1 VPNAKQTAA
10 MVAAPAI
17 ALAPKRT
24 AHGFAK
30 APSFAKASGGEP
42 IGRTETGWVDAIFS
56 IELVGLTLR
65 SSEVYHSPVVKY
77 SWIDLAARLPAPM
90 ARITVALPVTMS
102 PPANTPLQ
110 DVRWVMGSA
119 WM

>member
-1 VPNAKQTAA
+1 VGAPFWAAAGGCGWYCANARRPVPNAKQTAA

-77 SWIDLAARLPAPM
+77 S
-90 ARITVALPVTMS
+90 
-102 PPANTPLQ
+102 
-110 DVRWVMGSA
+110 
-119 WM
+119 